1 MKKFREFIKLD
12 KFPLIVNKQGKIK
25 YLGQSQAKAE
35 EFIQKL
41 LDEEE
46 AKEEEKKEENE
57 EK

>member
-1 MKKFREFIKLD
+1 M
-12 KFPLIVNKQGKIK
+12 IVNKQGKIK
-25 YLGQSQAKAE
+25 YLGHPSQAKAE